1 MFVLGY
7 TRGSM
12 VSEGRAVAVE
22 LEWVEGGGVTTPL
35 GWRAGAAYAGV
46 RTYGEEPR
54 YDVGILVSEQ
64 PASVAGIFSR
74 NGVVGAPIKYN
85 RARVVTGRARG
96 IVANSGNANTVT
108 GQQGDRD
115 AARMAE
121 LAARQSGIEV
131 EEMLVASTGVI
142 GRIMP
147 MDKIEAGIASIQPS
161 ADGGAL
167 FTRAIMTTDTV
178 PKHRA
183 ARVTSGGRTY
193 TVGGTAKGSG
203 MVHPDM
209 ATVFCFL
216 TTDAPCELGWLQ
228 QTLREVGDLSINMID
243 VDMDSSTSDTMLL
256 FANGAA
262 GGEPIDATHPASG
275 PLREAIEAL
284 AIALARDLARDGEGA
299 RTLIEVTVEGAAT
312 REDARKAA
320 RTVTSSPLVKTMVT
334 GRDANLGRVLMAV
347 GRSGARVEVERASV
361 WIGPY
366 CAFERG
372 VPTDVDYAVLS
383 KAMDAEEVKIRVEL
397 GLGEERATAWGC
409 DLTEDYI
416 RINADYTT

>member
-1 MFVLGY
+1 MTV
-7 TRGSM
+7 
-12 VSEGRAVAVE
+12 VE

-35 GWRAGAAYAGV
+35 GWRAGSAYAGV

-54 YDVGILVSEQ
+54 YDVGILVSDV
-64 PASVAGIFSR
+64 PATVAGMFSR
-74 NGVVGAPIKYN
+74 NAVVGAPIKYN
-85 RARVVTGRARG
+85 RPRVQTGLARG

-108 GQQGDRD
+108 GEQGDRD
-115 AARMAE
+115 ARRMAE
-121 LAARQSGIEV
+121 LAAERAGIDV

-142 GRIMP
+142 GRLLP
-147 MDKIEAGIASIQPS
+147 MELIGPTIASITPTE
-161 ADGGAL
+161 DGGAL

-178 PKHRA
+178 AKHRA
-183 ARVTSGGRTY
+183 VRVTSEGRTY

-216 TTDAPCELGWLQ
+216 TTDAPCDLGWLQ

-262 GGEPIDATHPASG
+262 GGDTIDAAHPASG
-275 PLREAIEAL
+275 PLRAAIEAL
-284 AIALARDLARDGEGA
+284 AIVLARDLARDGEGA

-312 REDARKAA
+312 LEDARKAA

-361 WIGPY
+361 WIGEH

-383 KAMDAEEVKIRVEL
+383 KAMDTDEVKIRVEL
-397 GLGEERATAWGC
+397 GLGSERATAWGC
-409 DLTEDYI
+409 DLTEDYV